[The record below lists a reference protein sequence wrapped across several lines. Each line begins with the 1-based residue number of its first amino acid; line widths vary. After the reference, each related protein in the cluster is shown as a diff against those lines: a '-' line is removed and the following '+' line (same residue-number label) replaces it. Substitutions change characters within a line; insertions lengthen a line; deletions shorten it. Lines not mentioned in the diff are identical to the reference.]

1 MESVAT
7 DDSTEEQMSLTRKR
21 KKELKRLRSGAEEL
35 WSQQQEVLANANAL
49 AAAARKQ
56 AAYYTREEI
65 APRVR
70 EGYDQYVV
78 PTAHAAKDTA
88 GRYAGQAREKVVRD
102 VIPAVGTVVGTALS
116 VVDHA
121 RAARSAA
128 FAGDFQKARK
138 ELTKK
143 VKVAAPE
150 KSGPGAGGVIAIGLG
165 LIAAVGLL
173 YAVWQTFR
181 ADDELWVADEEPTT
195 PASTSASAT
204 DPQQ

>member
-1 MESVAT
+1 
-7 DDSTEEQMSLTRKR
+7 MSLTRKR
-21 KKELKRLRSGAEEL
+21 QKELKRLRSGAEEL

-49 AAAARKQ
+49 AAEARKQ

-78 PTAHAAKDTA
+78 PTAQAAKDTA

-138 ELTKK
+138 ELSKK
-143 VKVAAPE
+143 VKVEPK

-181 ADDELWVADEEPTT
+181 ADDELWVADEEPTA
-195 PASTSASAT
+195 PASTTDSAAE
-204 DPQQ
+204 PQQ

>member
-1 MESVAT
+1 
-7 DDSTEEQMSLTRKR
+7 MSLTRKR
-21 KKELKRLRSGAEEL
+21 TKELKRLRSGAEDL
-35 WSQQQEVLANANAL
+35 WNQQQEVLANANAL
-49 AAAARKQ
+49 AAEARKQ
-56 AAYYTREEI
+56 ASYYTREEI

-70 EGYDQYVV
+70 EGYDQYVR
-78 PTAHAAKDTA
+78 PAAQTAKATA
-88 GRYAGQAREKVVRD
+88 GRYAGQARERVVTD

-128 FAGDFQKARK
+128 FAGDFKKAGK

-143 VKVAAPE
+143 VKPAPQ
-150 KSGPGAGGVIAIGLG
+150 KSGPGAGGVIAIVVG
-165 LIAAVGLL
+165 IVAAVGVL

-195 PASTSASAT
+195 PTSTGASASGSSASGTSAT
-204 DPQQ
+204 DSAQ

>member
-1 MESVAT
+1 
-7 DDSTEEQMSLTRKR
+7 MSLTRKR
-21 KKELKRLRSGAEEL
+21 QKELKRLRSGAEEL

-49 AAAARKQ
+49 AAEARKQ

-78 PTAHAAKDTA
+78 PTAQAAKDTA

-138 ELTKK
+138 ELSKK
-143 VKVAAPE
+143 VKVEPQ

-195 PASTSASAT
+195 PASTGDSAAE
-204 DPQQ
+204 PQQ

>member
-1 MESVAT
+1 
-7 DDSTEEQMSLTRKR
+7 MSLTRKR
-21 KKELKRLRSGAEEL
+21 QKELKRLRSGAEEL

-49 AAAARKQ
+49 AAEARKQ

-65 APRVR
+65 GPRVR

-78 PTAHAAKDTA
+78 PTAQAAKDTA

-138 ELTKK
+138 ELSKK
-143 VKVAAPE
+143 VKVEPQ

-195 PASTSASAT
+195 PASSTDSAAE
-204 DPQQ
+204 PQQ

>member
-1 MESVAT
+1 
-7 DDSTEEQMSLTRKR
+7 MSLTRKR
-21 KKELKRLRSGAEEL
+21 QKELKRLRSGAEEL

-49 AAAARKQ
+49 AAEARKQ

-78 PTAHAAKDTA
+78 PTAQAAKDTA

-138 ELTKK
+138 ELSKK
-143 VKVAAPE
+143 VKVEPQ

-195 PASTSASAT
+195 PASTTASPAE
-204 DPQQ
+204 PQQ

>member
-1 MESVAT
+1 M
-7 DDSTEEQMSLTRKR
+7 
-21 KKELKRLRSGAEEL
+21 
-35 WSQQQEVLANANAL
+35 
-49 AAAARKQ
+49 
-56 AAYYTREEI
+56 
-65 APRVR
+65 
-70 EGYDQYVV
+70 
-78 PTAHAAKDTA
+78 AKSTA

-102 VIPAVGTVVGTALS
+102 VIPAVGTAVGTALS

-121 RAARSAA
+121 RAARASA

-143 VKVAAPE
+143 PAPK

-165 LIAAVGLL
+165 IIAAVGLL

-195 PASTSASAT
+195 PPAE
-204 DPQQ
+204 